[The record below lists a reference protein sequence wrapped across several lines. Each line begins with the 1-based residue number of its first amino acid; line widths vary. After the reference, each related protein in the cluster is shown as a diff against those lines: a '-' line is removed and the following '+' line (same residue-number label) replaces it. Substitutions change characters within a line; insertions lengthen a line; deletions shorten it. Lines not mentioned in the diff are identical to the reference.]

1 MDNLQFQTTPV
12 PQIGDQKAV
21 WASSHQLVVM
31 QQREADEN
39 KLHAARDFLGW
50 LSENSLECANGGQIP
65 ARNSVRESPEFEAL
79 KGQNA
84 LAEQLDR
91 VFFPPT
97 VPGIGDVTAPTWEQ
111 AVNQAVLGKADA
123 KTALD
128 EAARKA
134 DALLEDNRK
143 KYSA

>member
-1 MDNLQFQTTPV
+1 
-12 PQIGDQKAV
+12 
-21 WASSHQLVVM
+21 
-31 QQREADEN
+31 
-39 KLHAARDFLGW
+39 
-50 LSENSLECANGGQIP
+50 
-65 ARNSVRESPEFEAL
+65 VRESAEFKAL
-79 KGQNA
+79 EGQNT
-84 LAEQLDR
+84 LAGQLDR

-97 VPGIGDVTAPTWEQ
+97 VPGIGDVTLPTWEQ
-111 AVNQAVLGKADA
+111 AVNEVVLGKKDA